1 MRELSYFAGL
11 SSKQMHDNHK
21 CLLSRYSL
29 CGGSV
34 AWLVAL
40 LTIQVD
46 LLIWT
51 LILGSNPRCARE
63 MLHLSPP

>member
-1 MRELSYFAGL
+1 MIIAVSVQLICTM
-11 SSKQMHDNHK
+11 KIMIM
-21 CLLSRYSL
+21 

-51 LILGSNPRCARE
+51 LIPGSNPRCARE

>member
-1 MRELSYFAGL
+1 MILVKTKKAISN
-11 SSKQMHDNHK
+11 S
-21 CLLSRYSL
+21 
-29 CGGSV
+29 GGGV

>member
-1 MRELSYFAGL
+1 MYVCAL
-11 SSKQMHDNHK
+11 SSETTGKISFIFGLNINQ
-21 CLLSRYSL
+21 

-51 LILGSNPRCARE
+51 LIPGSNPRRARE